1 MDFQYNANSAAVKTA
16 RQPIN
21 MGKSFSV
28 DEVDLYPMERMWD
41 GDRRLPAFGYTIE
54 TVQMLM
60 IPMVKTR
67 YSQPQMFSV
76 LVGID

>member
-1 MDFQYNANSAAVKTA
+1 M
-16 RQPIN
+16 
-21 MGKSFSV
+21 
-28 DEVDLYPMERMWD
+28 DEVDMYPMERMWD

-67 YSQPQMFSV
+67 YNQPPDFSFVGADFTKFSV
-76 LVGID
+76 KMVLLISIHILI